1 MRFDCTPVEARDASG
16 QLEAAGVRWTEC
28 RVFIEGTV
36 SVLGA
41 FCLCGG
47 FMSFSAML
55 MVEDKRMPFYL
66 GLALLAACYATVRWE
81 WMVPGRRRELT
92 FRRDGS
98 ILAHYGMAQYPAH
111 FDRVTGHQAD
121 IGSIE
126 AEQVVFPKG
135 DQGNVYTHGVRIF
148 FRGGQ
153 VAHMAKHLEP
163 DAAHML
169 AVRLTQALVAL
180 REDMASATV
189 GSARSNAGRTVPVE
203 ILID

>member
-1 MRFDCTPVEARDASG
+1 MRFACTPVEARDASG
-16 QLEAAGVRWTEC
+16 QLEAAGVRWTER

-47 FMSFSAML
+47 LMSFSAML
-55 MVEDKRMPFYL
+55 MVVDKRMPLYL

-92 FRRDGS
+92 FWRNGS
-98 ILAHYGMAQYPAH
+98 ILTPYGMAQYPAH
-111 FDRVTGHQAD
+111 FDCVTGHQAD
-121 IGSIE
+121 IVSIE
-126 AEQVVFPKG
+126 AEQVVRPRNN
-135 DQGNVYTHGVRIF
+135 DTNLYTHGVRVF
-148 FRGGQ
+148 KRNGE
-153 VAHMAKHLEP
+153 VAHIAKHLDP

-169 AVRLTQALVAL
+169 AVRLTHALVAL
-180 REDMASATV
+180 RENMASATTP
-189 GSARSNAGRTVPVE
+189 SARSNAGRTMPVE